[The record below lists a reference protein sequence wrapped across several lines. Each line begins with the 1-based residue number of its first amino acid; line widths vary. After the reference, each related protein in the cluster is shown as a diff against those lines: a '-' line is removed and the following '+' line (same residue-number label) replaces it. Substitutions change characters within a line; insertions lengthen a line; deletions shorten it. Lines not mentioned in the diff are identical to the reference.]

1 MSACGDKTVKVWT
14 INDGK
19 CAATFQGH
27 NQALVKVAWLNAGL
41 QIASASVD
49 GIVKVWNY
57 KKQQCMNTFEMHDE
71 KIWALDLAERM
82 DEESGVHKLRMITGA
97 GDSRVK
103 VWSDSTVEE

>member
-1 MSACGDKTVKVWT
+1 VSACGDKTVKVWT
-14 INDGK
+14 LSDGK

-27 NQALVKVAWLNAGL
+27 NHALVKVAWLNAGL

-57 KKQQCMNTFEMHDE
+57 KKQQCMGTFEMHEE
-71 KIWALDLAERM
+71 KIWALDFAEKM

-97 GDSRVK
+97 GDSKVK
-103 VWSDSTVEE
+103 VWSDSTV